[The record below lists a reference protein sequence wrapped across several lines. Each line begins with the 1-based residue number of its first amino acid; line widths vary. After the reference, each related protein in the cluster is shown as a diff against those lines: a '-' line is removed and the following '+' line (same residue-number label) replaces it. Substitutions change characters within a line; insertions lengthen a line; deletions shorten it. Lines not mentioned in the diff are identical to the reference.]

1 MLATKA
7 LTVRVDM
14 QLLDRF
20 DKVLKKAQKTNLNAV
35 LDNSI
40 QNFIRRAMESE
51 LNKLE
56 NVVANS
62 TKV

>member
-7 LTVRVDM
+7 LTVRVDI

-20 DKVLKKAQKTNLNAV
+20 DKVLRKAQKTHLNAV

-51 LNKLE
+51 LSKLE
-56 NVVANS
+56 TTVANS
-62 TKV
+62 TRV